1 MVNVESRQRARSIVQ
16 RRGLGALAN
25 DTKWGEF
32 FARVREE
39 SIPVEVKLIDDER
52 VFKCG
57 VVWSP
62 VTNYIEG
69 GGGMGPVLYIF
80 VEWVRSS
87 SVEKMQAAAVAI
99 GLEYE
104 VNNGMA
110 TVYGYR

>member
-1 MVNVESRQRARSIVQ
+1 MVDVESRQRAKSIVQ

-32 FARVREE
+32 FARVRKE
-39 SIPVEVKLIDDER
+39 SVPVEIKLIDDER
-52 VFKCG
+52 TFKCG
-57 VVWSP
+57 AVWSP

-69 GGGMGPVLYIF
+69 GGGLGPVLYIF

-87 SVEKMQAAAVAI
+87 SVEKTQAAAAAI
-99 GLEYE
+99 GLECE
-104 VNNGMA
+104 VSNGMA